1 MIARHRK
8 CRKQIELQRQRP
20 KMGSNRKDNAPN
32 KWNGKDIA
40 ANGSNRKDIAPNGSN
55 HKDNAPN
62 EWNGKAIAANGSNA
76 KTSPQMN
83 GTAKTLP

>member
-40 ANGSNRKDIAPNGSN
+40 ANGSNRKDITQT
-55 HKDNAPN
+55 DR
-62 EWNGKAIAANGSNA
+62 
-76 KTSPQMN
+76 
-83 GTAKTLP
+83 TAKTTLPQKSHFGASHGTC